1 MIEGYNLGL
10 VLIVLVSIIW
20 ALASVLTQHIYC
32 DLNFGNPFLLT
43 FLSSSLFVLYLPYEY
58 AKEWSRNRFFSAA
71 SVDAGSELSMHDLE
85 ISKRKQC
92 ANTRDQY
99 TAIPTI
105 GEGDDEGEGTEVYN
119 LLSRPSRNDMTKISK
134 QETFRIA
141 LYIAPMWFL
150 ANYTYNQSLE
160 WTSVSSSTLL
170 ASTGSLF
177 AFFFSVMLKDEIFSS
192 ARFYGVLFFVLG
204 SLLTGLSDSG
214 DSDDACGDPA
224 KSVVKN
230 ATTSLLH
237 FRELPIKDEGESSEV
252 DISNARIWG
261 DIASL
266 LSAVMYGAYTVG
278 IRKLCPKDE
287 SRISMELLFGYI
299 GVIIVAL
306 LSPATLILCLIGVVD
321 FQGFSLKVM
330 GWVAMKGFFDN
341 VVSDYL
347 WARSVILTSATV
359 ASVGVGLTIP
369 MAFIS
374 DIVMGR
380 WEPTFE
386 SVVGGLC
393 VLAGF
398 LIVNMYTNVDESNLD
413 SHDEGRSE
421 TYEDMTPTTNIN

>member
-1 MIEGYNLGL
+1 MIDGYALGL

-32 DLNFGNPFLLT
+32 DLDFGNPFLLT
-43 FLSSSLFVLYLPYEY
+43 FLSSSLFVIYLPYEY
-58 AKEWSRNRFFSAA
+58 AKEWSKNRFFDAA
-71 SVDAGSELSMHDLE
+71 DDADSEVSMHGLE
-85 ISKRKQC
+85 ISGPENISHQRI
-92 ANTRDQY
+92 QY
-99 TAIPTI
+99 AAIPTI
-105 GEGDDEGEGTEVYN
+105 NEGGGVETDD
-119 LLSRPSRNDMTKISK
+119 LRPPRNKHASKISK

-141 LYIAPMWFL
+141 LNIAPVWFL

-177 AFFFSVMLKDEIFSS
+177 AFFFAVLFKDESFSA
-192 ARFYGVLFFVLG
+192 ARLFGVLFFVLG

-214 DSDDACGDPA
+214 NSDDACGDPTNSA
-224 KSVVKN
+224 AIN
-230 ATTSLLH
+230 ATTSLLR
-237 FRELPIKDEGESSEV
+237 FRELAVQDEGESSEV
-252 DISNARIWG
+252 DIPNARIWG
-261 DIASL
+261 DAASL

-278 IRKLCPKDE
+278 LRKLCPKDE

-299 GVIIVAL
+299 GLIMVAV
-306 LSPATLILCLIGVVD
+306 LSPITLILCLLGVVD
-321 FQGFSLKVM
+321 FQGFSLQVM
-330 GWVAMKGFFDN
+330 GWIALKGFFDN
-341 VVSDYL
+341 VISDYL

-380 WEPTFE
+380 WEPTIE
-386 SVVGGLC
+386 SVVGGLS

-398 LIVNMYTNVDESNLD
+398 LIVNLYTSVDKSNQD
-413 SHDEGRSE
+413 SDDKEGTGE
-421 TYEDMTPTTNIN
+421 LL